1 MSRNLLLAIALV
13 IVAVGGLLIYQEQ
26 KDDVRI
32 DLPGNNDIT
41 IDR

>member
-1 MSRNLLLAIALV
+1 MSRNLLAALVLV
-13 IVAVGGLLIYQEQ
+13 IVALGGYAIYQEQ

-32 DLPGNNDIT
+32 ELPGGNDIK